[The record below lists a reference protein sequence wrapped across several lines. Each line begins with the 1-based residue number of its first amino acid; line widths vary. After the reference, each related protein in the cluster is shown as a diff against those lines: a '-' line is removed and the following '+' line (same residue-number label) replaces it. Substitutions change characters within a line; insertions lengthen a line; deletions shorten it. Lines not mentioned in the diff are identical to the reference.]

1 MLLVRPDA
9 ETHDIAALE
18 LSVGLLTRHGA
29 RTSHA
34 AVVARQ
40 LGKVCL
46 VGCDTLGIDMA
57 ARSLQL
63 GDLQLREGD
72 TLTLDGNQGLIY
84 LGTIATVKQPD
95 PEVIAR
101 LQALREQ
108 QPA

>member
-1 MLLVRPDA
+1 
-9 ETHDIAALE
+9 DIAALE
-18 LSVGLLTRHGA
+18 TSVGLLTRNGA

-46 VGCDTLGIDMA
+46 VGCETLSIDMGS
-57 ARSLQL
+57 RSLQL
-63 GDLQLREGD
+63 GALQLREGD

-84 LGTIATVKQPD
+84 QGTIATVKQPD
-95 PEVIAR
+95 PQVIAR

-108 QPA
+108 QSA